1 MVFPKSDNATDVWV
15 LTNRKPDTRVVR
27 SPSDASEDRT

>member
-27 SPSDASEDRT
+27 SEDRT